1 MTLKRW
7 HWIVIV
13 LVTAGLVVMAPSDDG
28 QVAKKGGRSDKTT
41 PKATTGSVAPTTTSF
56 DRQPGIEGGRVE
68 LELLSKL
75 ETLHSQKDRVSDVFN
90 QTTWYVPPPP
100 PPASLEPPPPPPPP
114 PAPVAP
120 QLPFTYL
127 GRYGDSDTRTVILSK
142 GEKVYTVTVGETIE
156 NTYRIENFTPG
167 IVNLTY
173 LPLNIMQSLR
183 TGEAL

>member
-41 PKATTGSVAPTTTSF
+41 PKATTGSVAPTSTSF

-100 PPASLEPPPPPPPP
+100 PPSIIGAATAST
-114 PAPVAP
+114 PATCTCCTAIAVHV
-120 QLPFTYL
+120 F
-127 GRYGDSDTRTVILSK
+127 R
-142 GEKVYTVTVGETIE
+142 
-156 NTYRIENFTPG
+156 
-167 IVNLTY
+167 
-173 LPLNIMQSLR
+173 SLW
-183 TGEAL
+183 GF

>member
-7 HWIVIV
+7 HWIAIV
-13 LVTAGLVVMAPSDDG
+13 LVTAGLVIMAPSDEG
-28 QVAKKGGRSDKTT
+28 EAAKKGGRADKSSPSASPRVVTSTT
-41 PKATTGSVAPTTTSF
+41 A

-75 ETLHSQKDRVSDVFN
+75 EMLHSQSARVSDVFN
-90 QTTWYVPPPP
+90 QTTWYVAPPPTP
-100 PPASLEPPPPPPPP
+100 ESLEPPPPPPPP

-142 GEKVYTVTVGETIE
+142 GDKVYTVTAGETIE
-156 NTYRIENFTPG
+156 NTYRIEKFSPG
-167 IVNLTY
+167 VVNLTY
-173 LPLNIMQSLR
+173 LPLNIVQSLR